1 MVTVLELAYEF
12 YTVEALMLV
21 MQEQRPHVSIQNQVR
36 GYRRKLH
43 NAMRYLFRDY
53 ILVACFGEARHGLS
67 QCYSYIPDLV
77 VDRVPVKART
87 VAGNMAKDYTV
98 ESLQN
103 GLKLLFDAKWKT
115 SSFGG
120 PRWGQAIK
128 ALDLWDNP
136 VVFLDHVFDLR
147 HNGSSLFNKNDYEIV
162 ETGSLDK
169 LTTYLNDRFEKSSE
183 ELIKYYYYV
192 HGTKELYELIAKATK
207 GPKVTKYKYNNL
219 KELFDYKPIEFGTK
233 ILSSPVAVDKTM
245 GSCGECGATYVKMG
259 HEHYCPKCLKSE
271 YTHCIECE
279 AVFKGVSVESL
290 QEQKQHEQKQ
300 AKVKAKPELQFTDAS
315 STEYTINTN
324 WKETIEQFNKEA
336 IKHYSNGYKTK
347 SKNLNDALETKAKL
361 QAELEKK
368 YGTWETKDE
377 SSKPNTQAPTWNLGN
392 AGGVPLIIPKKPT
405 VDTAA
410 ALEGFSTAIGK
421 AFGVPSELLKT
432 NSVGVP
438 HTGDSSTDKERTKSD
453 SAPMP

>member
-21 MQEQRPHVSIQNQVR
+21 MQDKRPHVSIQNQVKA
-36 GYRRKLH
+36 YRRKLH

-53 ILVACFGEARHGLS
+53 IIVACFGEARHALG

-103 GLKLLFDAKWKT
+103 GLKLLFDAKWKGT
-115 SSFGG
+115 SFGG

-128 ALDLWDNP
+128 ALDLWDNS

-162 ETGSLDK
+162 ETGSLDR

-183 ELIKYYYYV
+183 ELIKCYYYV
-192 HGTKELYELIAKATK
+192 HGTKELHELIAKATK
-207 GPKVTKYKYNNL
+207 GPSAAKYKYNNL

-233 ILSSPVAVDKTM
+233 VLSSPVAVDKTI
-245 GSCGECGATYVKMG
+245 GSCGKCGATYVKMG
-259 HEHYCPKCLKSE
+259 HEHYCPKCIEVE
-271 YTHCIECE
+271 YGHCIECE

-300 AKVKAKPELQFTDAS
+300 AKVKTTKPESVAITEDTITVNITD
-315 STEYTINTN
+315 
-324 WKETIEQFNKEA
+324 WKEAVEQFNK
-336 IKHYSNGYKTK
+336 GYKSK
-347 SKNLNDALETKAKL
+347 SKNLNDALEIKAKTYY
-361 QAELEKK
+361 EIKK
-368 YGTWETKDE
+368 QKEGAWETTDE
-377 SSKPNTQAPTWNLGN
+377 FSKPNTQTPIWNLGN
-392 AGGVPLIIPKKPT
+392 AGGIPILNKGGNHVIGVDQSNGVDYTVAVILGIADQPSPDNRTTKDNDTPLP
-405 VDTAA
+405 
-410 ALEGFSTAIGK
+410 
-421 AFGVPSELLKT
+421 
-432 NSVGVP
+432 
-438 HTGDSSTDKERTKSD
+438 
-453 SAPMP
+453 